1 MILIPSTVMTIAED
15 RSANMNIEACEALTE
30 WLLSEEAQ
38 KLILE
43 AYMHSVFKDMTEV
56 PYDSVDTNS
65 LIEKD
70 MGVDWVRCYT
80 QREEIRTQFQ
90 EKVTQ

>member
-1 MILIPSTVMTIAED
+1 
-15 RSANMNIEACEALTE
+15 
-30 WLLSEEAQ
+30 
-38 KLILE
+38 
-43 AYMHSVFKDMTEV
+43 MHSVFTDMTEV
-56 PYDSVDTNS
+56 PYDSVDTNG

-80 QREEIRTQFQ
+80 QRDEIRTQFQ